1 MDDDQNQCIN
11 KSAFLSRGFATY
23 KTVLGNRK
31 IDRKPL
37 THYWSRSG
45 MHNNDTLRAAVNN
58 LA

>member
-1 MDDDQNQCIN
+1 MNDDQNQCIS

-23 KTVLGNRK
+23 KTVLAGNMK

-45 MHNNDTLRAAVNN
+45 MHDNDTLLDVIGLR
-58 LA
+58 